1 MLVTK
6 WVAEVW
12 EKIKTN
18 KEMII
23 RAFTKCG
30 ITTKEDGSE
39 NHLVHIEGISYVM
52 PHPKE
57 EFHLDTSSD
66 EDSGKSLSSTYDAI
80 SSSDEANE
88 PAFES

>member
-6 WVAEVW
+6 WVAEAW

-23 RAFTKCG
+23 CAFTKCG
-30 ITTKEDGSE
+30 ITTNEDGSE
-39 NHLVHIEGISYVM
+39 NYLVHIEGISYVM
-52 PHPKE
+52 PQPEE
-57 EFHLDTSSD
+57 EFHLETSSD
-66 EDSGKSLSSTYDAI
+66 EDSDSSLSSTYDVI

>member
-1 MLVTK
+1 
-6 WVAEVW
+6 
-12 EKIKTN
+12 
-18 KEMII
+18 MII

-30 ITTKEDGSE
+30 ITTNEDGSE

-52 PHPKE
+52 PQPEE
-57 EFHLDTSSD
+57 EFHLEPSSD
-66 EDSGKSLSSTYDAI
+66 EDSDNSLSSTYDAM